1 MRECVWCSVLSSKS
15 ARIIVRYLGSK
26 IGTTLILIVILLVIL
41 LLSGTLFTV
50 INRSPFVVGARNGG
64 AILIYPYT
72 ITFQTSAEALALI
85 IALILTILGYYTL
98 TEVVSRIT
106 DNKLAN
112 MVYVLGLILF
122 IFGIII
128 VLMILNIKLG
138 RIF

>member
-1 MRECVWCSVLSSKS
+1 MSSKS
-15 ARIIVRYLGSK
+15 ARTIARYLSGKINVTFTLIIV
-26 IGTTLILIVILLVIL
+26 LLVIL

-50 INRSPFVVGARNGG
+50 VNRSPFMVGARNGG

-72 ITFQTSAEALALI
+72 VTFQTSAEALALT
-85 IALILTILGYYTL
+85 IALILTILGYYVL
-98 TEVVSRIT
+98 TEAASRIT

-138 RIF
+138 RIL